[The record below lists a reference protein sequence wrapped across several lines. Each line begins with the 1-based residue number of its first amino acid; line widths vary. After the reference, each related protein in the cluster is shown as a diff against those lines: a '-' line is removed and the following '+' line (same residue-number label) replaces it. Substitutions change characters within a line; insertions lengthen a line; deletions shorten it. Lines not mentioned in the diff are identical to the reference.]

1 MGNEIRIGFMGFS
14 GGHSP
19 VVQVKRLGSAVPIA
33 IDKLNENALN
43 FGNVNVS
50 YEMVETA
57 CEPKKALGA
66 LVELVKERNIS
77 VLIGPSCGNEKEVIG
92 LLASQWNTLTLN
104 YGSSTRVLTDK
115 VTFDT
120 LMNLGG
126 NFKQTGD
133 AFRKIIAHMQA
144 ENICSY
150 LPFPKG
156 HNVFIEE
163 GIMEDTETE
172 NITILGT
179 FLYDFY
185 SADPH
190 KLNDVLKTIK
200 TQCRGKILFHVEYAN
215 FVYFVISGLGI
226 SSYYII

>member
-1 MGNEIRIGFMGFS
+1 
-14 GGHSP
+14 
-19 VVQVKRLGSAVPIA
+19 
-33 IDKLNENALN
+33 
-43 FGNVNVS
+43 
-50 YEMVETA
+50 
-57 CEPKKALGA
+57 
-66 LVELVKERNIS
+66 
-77 VLIGPSCGNEKEVIG
+77 
-92 LLASQWNTLTLN
+92 
-104 YGSSTRVLTDK
+104 
-115 VTFDT
+115 
-120 LMNLGG
+120 MNLGG

-190 KLNDVLKTIK
+190 KFNDVLKTIK

-215 FVYFVISGLGI
+215 FVYFEITGLGI
-226 SSYYII
+226 SSYYIIIIIIIIIRHKVYIYIFILWLKFLPVQNGYCRSNKVGLHHVQQYMFHLYPQLLQQQGVHICNNMCTCRSGYNTRFTLYNLAGRCYAASV